1 MIDGIKSSASSD
13 WISIGFN
20 IGFFVVSIPWAYMV
34 VRKIG
39 VEFNTNDTSKLP
51 HVDTLS
57 QSDAETGSL
66 DEKEKA

>member
-1 MIDGIKSSASSD
+1 M
-13 WISIGFN
+13 
-20 IGFFVVSIPWAYMV
+20 SIPWAYMV